1 MSEDIIQKNF
11 KNYKICLIK
20 LVGEEVAESFLN
32 LLGGEDRVA
41 KATYSN
47 LLDSGSAYDGSLI
60 KNVMKLSKYADK
72 INNVLPDEVK
82 ADSDSI
88 HKVVFLSQMSKVLLF
103 EDNDNNWEVN
113 NRGILYK
120 YNNNLE
126 GALRVGERSIL
137 IAMNAGIK
145 FTEIEYEA
153 MRILDKDNGDD
164 NYTKYFSSPLST
176 VIRQASEL
184 ITLENKYYQKISNE

>member
-20 LVGEEVAESFLN
+20 LVGEEVAENFLN

-72 INNVLPDEVK
+72 INNILPDEVK